1 MTDRGEVERL
11 KCEKDMVQNENV
23 NLRREFDFA
32 RLETRTKEIMDALW
46 AERG

>member
-11 KCEKDMVQNENV
+11 KCEKDEVQNENV
-23 NLRREFDFA
+23 NGRREFDFA
-32 RLETRTKEIMDALW
+32 RLVTRTKEIMDASR